1 MGTRSWASKHEET
14 TTGNDSLFCLFDF
27 GRVEIIRST
36 DTCRKSVDCIY
47 WHVIFRIIQ
56 CFSSV
61 EQIDRFTPQK
71 EFHSHALKAHHFDF
85 AIHLKEVFIRAFLD
99 FLSWVVSMLPLL
111 RSIEHVM
118 KCSSRLLRLVNL
130 GRLLQ
135 LLFLWFTFVSFIFWW
150 TACILQILHTHEAD
164 SRGLVHPSPQLHHSS
179 SSHLPWR
186 SKPTLSSHDCSSDSS
201 WSHWRRC

>member
-1 MGTRSWASKHEET
+1 MQKVCRLYLLTRNIQDHSMLLLCW
-14 TTGNDSLFCLFDF
+14 
-27 GRVEIIRST
+27 T
-36 DTCRKSVDCIY
+36 DRPIY
-47 WHVIFRIIQ
+47 PAKRI
-56 CFSSV
+56 
-61 EQIDRFTPQK
+61 P
-71 EFHSHALKAHHFDF
+71 SHALKAHHFDF

-99 FLSWVVSMLPLL
+99 FLSWVVYMLPLQG
-111 RSIEHVM
+111 SIEHVM

-186 SKPTLSSHDCSSDSS
+186 SKPPLSSHDCSTDSS